1 MSQTQSSNDAD
12 FEIKE
17 DLYMLYLELKET
29 LTSKNISLSKDQL
42 SEAINTTSVNII
54 IEYIR
59 EMINIL
65 INTKFPKKE
74 EIIINR
80 TKDEKDREIS
90 QMENQIRKLEYD
102 IKFLLQ
108 KEFQNKIKR
117 DTLEM
122 KVNSY
127 MEMENEFEEL
137 KEKVK
142 YQGGEFLNNERK
154 DNEIIILRQENGIL
168 KKEIEKH
175 EINNKKYESKIKS
188 EQETIQDLTNQIS
201 LLNKKVSKL
210 ELLTSQK
217 ENSIQPNTNNS
228 SSINI
233 NINNNGNSSSKWIIK
248 QENQDHHN
256 NNNNNNYNSNNPNLN
271 SFTNYKIKTRK
282 INNFTKNN
290 AKYSISNS
298 NNNNLNMGK
307 RYSRYGAGYTGF
319 QTKNHK
325 GMNTIDNNN
334 AFTNTYNK
342 ILNNL
347 CVKDIKD
354 IKDIESPNKK
364 INKAKKIKKNNSISM
379 YIEEYDKSVM
389 ENKYIANKGKRY
401 NSTRKSNNNNEYNKI
416 IGFAPNSRYPLSG
429 KHQVNKNNNNNA
441 HSVPK
446 KNLQKDKNSAS
457 YSSLILKRK

>member
-65 INTKFPKKE
+65 INIKFPKKE

-271 SFTNYKIKTRK
+271 SFTNYKIKSRK

-429 KHQVNKNNNNNA
+429 KHQVNKNNNNA

>member
-65 INTKFPKKE
+65 INIKFPKKE

-256 NNNNNNYNSNNPNLN
+256 NNNNYNSNNPNLN

-429 KHQVNKNNNNNA
+429 KHQVNKNNNNA

>member
-65 INTKFPKKE
+65 INIKFPKKE

-271 SFTNYKIKTRK
+271 SFTNYKIKTSK

-429 KHQVNKNNNNNA
+429 KHQVNKNNNNA